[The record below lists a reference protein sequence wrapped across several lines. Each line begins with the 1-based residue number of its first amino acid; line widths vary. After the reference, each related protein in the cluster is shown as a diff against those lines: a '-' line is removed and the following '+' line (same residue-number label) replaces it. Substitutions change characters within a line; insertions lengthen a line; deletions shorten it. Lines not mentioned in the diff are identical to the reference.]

1 MTNVLSA
8 RDTQLTGACNLALL
22 IRSPQT
28 AEAEAAVRV
37 RDGLE
42 GEKAREG
49 AGSSSAW
56 RVALAPRAPDTHA
69 PLWLPDLTMA
79 QAATWLIEGDFK

>member
-42 GEKAREG
+42 GEKG
-49 AGSSSAW
+49 A
-56 RVALAPRAPDTHA
+56 
-69 PLWLPDLTMA
+69 
-79 QAATWLIEGDFK
+79 